1 MSLSDISRGMPNFLC
16 ILVTL
21 DNRCGCVCVADVS
34 VHRLYSQRE
43 FALFLLEI
51 EGGEKDIV
59 LSSCGHVVRDF
70 ESEAKIRYNFKF

>member
-21 DNRCGCVCVADVS
+21 DNRCVCVCEADVS
-34 VHRLYSQRE
+34 VHRSYSQRE

>member
-1 MSLSDISRGMPNFLC
+1 MSLFDISRGMPNFLC

-21 DNRCGCVCVADVS
+21 DNRCGCVCEADVS
-34 VHRLYSQRE
+34 VHRSYLSQRE

-59 LSSCGHVVRDF
+59 LSRPFLGSTK
-70 ESEAKIRYNFKF
+70 AALKFKYEN